1 LLVDAL
7 VAALRPV
14 RFRGKGRLLG
24 PLVPHAGERTATVF
38 GARID
43 LDLRD
48 LVQREIYLGVF
59 ESKETRW
66 ALDWLR
72 PGMTFVDVGANVGYY
87 TLLAAQRVG
96 AEGRVLAVEPGPY
109 AYQRLCDTVS
119 RNRLDQVRTLKV
131 ALGEQAGTLPL
142 YVPPEASRNY
152 SPTMVPH
159 PSGTAVDTVVR
170 TLDDCLE
177 EWGVE
182 RVDLL
187 KLDVEGFEP
196 AVLRGAR
203 RALAGGRIGAV
214 LCEFNDYW
222 LREAGTSPTALYK
235 TLTTTGLM
243 NREPFEPFAPGRVET
258 RFFVRRA
265 DA

>member
-1 LLVDAL
+1 MPVDTL

-14 RFRGKGRLLG
+14 RFRGKARLLS
-24 PLVPHAGERTATVF
+24 PLVPQSGQRTATVF
-38 GARID
+38 GSRID

-48 LVQREIYLGVF
+48 LLQREIYLGVF
-59 ESKETRW
+59 EPKETSW
-66 ALDWLR
+66 ALAWLR

-87 TLLAAQRVG
+87 TLLAAHRV
-96 AEGRVLAVEPGPY
+96 AQSGRILAVEPGPY
-109 AYQRLCDTVS
+109 AYQRLCETVN
-119 RNRLDQVRTLKV
+119 RNGLDQVRTLQV
-131 ALGEQAGTLPL
+131 ALGEQSCTLPL

-159 PSGTAVDTVVR
+159 ASGTAVDTVVR

-182 RVDLL
+182 TVDLL

-203 RALAGGRIGAV
+203 RALAQGRIGAV

-222 LREAGTSPTALYK
+222 LREAGASPMALYQ
-235 TLTTTGLM
+235 TLTATGFAD
-243 NREPFEPFAPGRVET
+243 REPLAHFGPGCVET
-258 RFFVRRA
+258 RFFVRRR